1 MSAEALPIT
10 SERFSKALQDLS
22 LSSLYLKVDELR
34 NSMAHLEKSNVE
46 LEEFVRQE
54 QDKDCYEAL
63 MENKEVLK
71 RMEERITLI
80 KKEVMEVR
88 GLPWQPEEGVKTVE
102 PSERAVAN
110 DARQNGTVTN
120 GAMQNGTETNGA
132 TRDQTN
138 RNASGDAEEGV
149 FL

>member
-1 MSAEALPIT
+1 
-10 SERFSKALQDLS
+10 
-22 LSSLYLKVDELR
+22 
-34 NSMAHLEKSNVE
+34 MAHLERSNVE

-71 RMEERITLI
+71 RMEERVVLI

-102 PSERAVAN
+102 PGERAVAN
-110 DARQNGTVTN
+110 GAVQNGTT
-120 GAMQNGTETNGA
+120 ATTGA
-132 TRDQTN
+132 TREQTN
-138 RNASGDAEEGV
+138 GNASGDAEEGV